1 MGPKPAQNTKSAFGP
16 FEFEATS
23 GDLLKFGT
31 RIRLQGKPLQILTL
45 LLERPGEIVS
55 REELQK
61 HLWQGTTFVDFEQG
75 LNSAV
80 NKLRQ
85 ALSDSPDQPRYIE
98 TLPGKGYRFVAP
110 LENSSNRT
118 LLEIAPPAAA
128 ASKPPKSWIPW
139 IPWVL
144 ALTLAATASFWA
156 GTRQTAQSLPA
167 PAIRFSVSP
176 PAGFALEG
184 AASRQSFAL
193 SPDGARLVYSAIDSS
208 GAYQLFLR
216 DLRSLESRPIPNT
229 RGVHTLFWHPGNDAI
244 YISIRGKI
252 RRVPLNGEGFV
263 AISQAP
269 AFTLNGLLV
278 SPTNLLLDT
287 NHSTYSVSPNG
298 GTPERIDNIVHW
310 PQLLPGTDELLYTAW
325 DATAKRYRAVIGR
338 PDRPEAAKLPLLSDS
353 RIMYAPSTLTPG
365 ASFLLYVSGGN
376 LVAHPFNLSR
386 RQLTGEAVPV
396 VTQVYSFLP
405 LATADFS
412 VSANGILAYQKYAA
426 RSQLTWVDRAGRRL
440 SPIGPANVNL
450 KSARLS
456 PDGKQLATSIYEI
469 EKGHQNL
476 WIIDIQSGAAKLFTS
491 AFGLRDAPVWA
502 PQGGKLAF
510 MNSSGGR
517 TPKIGIRGT
526 AENDSE
532 VVETEG
538 GFQLPTDWSPD
549 GRFIA
554 FSDNGTPRM
563 ASEVEGDVF
572 LMDLTRNRQ
581 RIPLLHST
589 FHEANAAFSPDG
601 KWLAFTSNES
611 GRFELYLQAFSGGDN
626 PAVTGERF
634 PVSRA
639 GAQVV
644 RWRRDGKEI
653 FYLGYDGKVNAVPV
667 ELGRTPAFGPVTSLF
682 EIGTEARAAI
692 HAVIGFD
699 VSPDGQRFV
708 IPTVSEAEAPS
719 IVIVQN
725 WEASLHRP
733 AR

>member
-1 MGPKPAQNTKSAFGP
+1 MGSQPAPYAKIAFGP
-16 FEFEATS
+16 FEFEAVS
-23 GDLLKFGT
+23 GDLRKFGT
-31 RIRLQGKPLQILTL
+31 RIRLQGKPLQILTFL
-45 LLERPGEIVS
+45 LNRPGEVVS
-55 REELQK
+55 REELQN

-85 ALSDSPDQPRYIE
+85 ALGDSPDQPRYVE

-110 LENSSNRT
+110 LQNQSNRT
-118 LLEIAPPAAA
+118 VLEIAPPSAPAA
-128 ASKPPKSWIPW
+128 KPVKSWIYW
-139 IPWVL
+139 IP
-144 ALTLAATASFWA
+144 ALTLAATAGFWA
-156 GTRQTAQSLPA
+156 GTRQITPSLPA
-167 PAIRFSVSP
+167 PALRFAVSP

-193 SPDGARLVYSAIDSS
+193 SPDGTRLAYSAIDSS
-208 GAYQLFLR
+208 GVLQLFLR
-216 DLRSLESRPIPNT
+216 DLRSLETRPIPNT
-229 RGVHTLFWHPGNDAI
+229 RGAHTLFWHPGNDAI

-263 AISQAP
+263 AISDAP

-278 SPTNLLLDT
+278 SPANLLLDT
-287 NHSTYSVSPNG
+287 NQSTYSVSPNG
-298 GTPERIDNIVHW
+298 GTPERIDNLVHW
-310 PQLLPGTDELLYTAW
+310 PQALPGTDELLYTAW
-325 DATAKRYRAVIGR
+325 DGAAKRYRAVIGR

-386 RQLTGEAVPV
+386 RQLTGDAVPV
-396 VTQVYSFLP
+396 VNQIYSFLP

-412 VSANGILAYQKYAA
+412 VSANGFLAYQKYAA
-426 RSQLTWVDRAGRRL
+426 RSQLAWVDRAGRRL
-440 SPIGPANVNL
+440 SAIGPAKVNL

-469 EKGHQNL
+469 EKGLQNL
-476 WIIDIQSGAAKLFTS
+476 WIIDIKSGAAKLLTS
-491 AFGLRDAPVWA
+491 AFGLRDSPVWA

-526 AENDSE
+526 SENDSE
-532 VVETEG
+532 AIEADG

-549 GRFIA
+549 GRFLA
-554 FSDNGTPRM
+554 FSDNGVARL
-563 ASEVEGDVF
+563 ANEVQGNVF
-572 LMDLTRNRQ
+572 LMDLHRNRK
-581 RIPLLHST
+581 RIPLLHSS
-589 FHEANAAFSPDG
+589 FHEGNAIFSPDG
-601 KWLAFTSNES
+601 KWIAFTSSES
-611 GRFELYLQAFSGGDN
+611 GRSELYLQAFTGGDA
-626 PAVTGERF
+626 PAVSGERF

-653 FYLGYDGKVNAVPV
+653 YYLGYDGKVYAVPV
-667 ELGRTPAFGPVTSLF
+667 KLGTRPAFGPAAPLF
-682 EIGTEARAAI
+682 EISTEARAAI
-692 HAVIGFD
+692 HALAGFD
-699 VSPDGQRFV
+699 VSPDGKRFV
-708 IPTVSEAEAPS
+708 IPTVSDAEPPS

-725 WEASLHRP
+725 WEASLPLKRNP
-733 AR
+733 